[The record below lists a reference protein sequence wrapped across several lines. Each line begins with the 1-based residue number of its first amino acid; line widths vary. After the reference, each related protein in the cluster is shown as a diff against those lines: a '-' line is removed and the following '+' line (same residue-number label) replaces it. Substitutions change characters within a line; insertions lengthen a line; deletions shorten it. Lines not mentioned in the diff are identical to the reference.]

1 MPASK
6 ALDTLLELAT
16 DQRDAAAVAL
26 GKLNNA
32 HQHSKQQLDALVTYR
47 EEYRR
52 QLEASM
58 AEGLSVA
65 SLDNY
70 RRFLA
75 SLDAA
80 IAHQCQS
87 LDHSEQRVAGGKT
100 QWQARQRRLQSYD
113 VLATR
118 RRDSAARAEAK
129 SEQQTNDEYA
139 SRLGA
144 RGSR

>member
-1 MPASK
+1 MTK

-32 HQHSKQQLDALVTYR
+32 HRSAQQQLDALITYR
-47 EEYRR
+47 NEYQQ

-58 AEGLSVA
+58 AKGLSMA

-80 IAHQCQS
+80 IAHQRNTM
-87 LDHSEQRVAGGKT
+87 DHSEQRVAGGKT

-118 RRDSAARAEAK
+118 RRDSAARTEAK
-129 SEQQTNDEYA
+129 REQQTNDEYA

-144 RGSR
+144 HGSR